1 MNIRIKSLI
10 GLCALMLCGAG
21 TLGLSSCKSN
31 KQKEEHSDEE
41 HSENAGIAVLTQEN
55 LDAAGIRIGKLEY
68 KELSVMIRVSLAVF
82 MGEWCSAFSFMREQE
97 WLRGKR

>member
-41 HSENAGIAVLTQEN
+41 HSENEGIAVLTQEN
-55 LDAAGIRIGKLEY
+55 LDAACPSIKIQKY
-68 KELSVMIRVSLAVF
+68 KT
-82 MGEWCSAFSFMREQE
+82 
-97 WLRGKR
+97 